1 MTNFNKNI
9 NNSPFKLGTER
20 QSKATGKKVRDY
32 VDNEIFTKAIIT
44 YNIEHNERMARGL
57 PKKIMPDII
66 GHGILKI
73 VDGLG
78 SRFNF
83 RGYTYID
90 EMRDDAIV
98 QAVYAVTKFKVDKLT
113 LSYLDEKRWYVNLDP
128 KHYNRTKK
136 TKEEEDLFQKWKKKN
151 PSKVIY
157 GGVKIKEPNAFG
169 YINLICWRSFTARI
183 KEEAEQQQ
191 IIEDLMMDPNYIC
204 YQSDMNHNDINIDIS
219 KENAVDFYFDGK

>member
-1 MTNFNKNI
+1 MTNFNKKI

-32 VDNEIFTKAIIT
+32 VDNEIFTKAIIE
-44 YNIEHNERMARGL
+44 YNIEHKERMAQGL

-73 VDGLG
+73 VEGLG

-98 QAVYAVTKFKVDKLT
+98 QAVYAVTKFDHTKF
-113 LSYLDEKRWYVNLDP
+113 EK
-128 KHYNRTKK
+128 
-136 TKEEEDLFQKWKKKN
+136 
-151 PSKVIY
+151 
-157 GGVKIKEPNAFG
+157 PNAFG